1 MSKLASAITAFV
13 AGTAVGAAVG
23 ILYAPEEGNKT
34 RDKLTYR
41 LSKLKDK
48 VAQLTEELTQ
58 GKEEIT
64 SEAKIQ
70 GKKVVGD
77 LEARVQDLNKEFEEL
92 TKQIR
97 KD

>member
-1 MSKLASAITAFV
+1 MSKLANAITAFV

-48 VAQLTEELTQ
+48 VTQLTEELTQ

-77 LEARVQDLNKEFEEL
+77 LEARVKDLNKEFEEL